1 MEKVGI
7 DDSLNFQIV
16 FMFTFSQVNFFKI
29 GCFQVDMFSSRHF
42 INSLILKSQFW
53 NDRMKVLIN
62 GIDGMKERDGM
73 EARNGTEERDGME
86 E

>member
-1 MEKVGI
+1 
-7 DDSLNFQIV
+7 
-16 FMFTFSQVNFFKI
+16 
-29 GCFQVDMFSSRHF
+29 MFSSRHF

-73 EARNGTEERDGME
+73 EDRNGMEERDGME

>member
-1 MEKVGI
+1 
-7 DDSLNFQIV
+7 
-16 FMFTFSQVNFFKI
+16 MFTFSQVNV
-29 GCFQVDMFSSRHF
+29 FQNWLFSSRHF

-73 EARNGTEERDGME
+73 EDRNGMEERDGME